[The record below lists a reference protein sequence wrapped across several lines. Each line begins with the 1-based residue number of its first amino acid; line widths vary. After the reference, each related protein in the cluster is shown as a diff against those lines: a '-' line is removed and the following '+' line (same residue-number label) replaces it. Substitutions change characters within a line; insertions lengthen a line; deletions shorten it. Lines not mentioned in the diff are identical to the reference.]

1 MIPQRSLF
9 LKAWRVRMAT
19 HQLTFGVFGKLLIIF
34 VHNKCSAIK
43 MVTEN
48 TPIHLINQ
56 ISTIIPTR
64 FSSDTTR
71 C

>member
-48 TPIHLINQ
+48 TPIHLIKFL
-56 ISTIIPTR
+56 P
-64 FSSDTTR
+64 
-71 C
+71 